1 MHIKRV
7 TLRDEVSD
15 YLKKE
20 ILTGRLKAGE
30 RIVETKIAQEL
41 GVSQSPVREA
51 IRELELMGLIESKP
65 YVGSYAKKLSSKD
78 INDAFKVRASLE
90 ILACKEAVHKISK
103 DHLNKMDRILEEMR
117 VAAEMHNIEL
127 FTDLD
132 NSFHRT
138 IIDASEIGMIH
149 IMWNMVDL
157 AKWTYISAII
167 SKSSLHEIV
176 DDHRKL
182 YEAIAN
188 GDEENLVDLMSSHL
202 DGFRQELNEYYASK
216 DK

>member
-51 IRELELMGLIESKP
+51 IRELELMGLLESKP
-65 YVGSYAKKLSSKD
+65 YVGSYAKKLSAKD
-78 INDAFKVRASLE
+78 INDAFKVRACLE
-90 ILACKEAVHKISK
+90 VLACKEAVHKISEDQLK
-103 DHLNKMDRILEEMR
+103 KMDTILEEMR
-117 VAAEMHNIEL
+117 VAAEMQNIEL

-132 NSFHRT
+132 NNFHRA
-138 IIDASEIGMIH
+138 IIDASEIGMIN

-157 AKWTYISAII
+157 AKWTYISAVV

-176 DDHRKL
+176 DDHRRL
-182 YEAIAN
+182 YDAMEKK
-188 GDEENLVDLMSSHL
+188 DEEALIQQMTSHL
-202 DGFRQELNEYYASK
+202 DGFRQELNDYYE
-216 DK
+216 DKNK